1 MGEPSRITL
10 GDRYDITLDA
20 LEAVAWHRV
29 PVAIAP
35 EALEEMDRCAG
46 TFERLVAER
55 VRADPGALIYGV
67 TSAPG
72 DGAARVLDAE
82 ADARRPTRLW
92 TAMSYGDP
100 LPERV
105 VRGILLARLANL
117 LGGHAPARARV
128 ALAIAEML
136 NEGPVPSV
144 PAQSNGG
151 SGEILALGTLFF
163 DLSDR
168 LELTAKERM
177 ALLNGSPCAAA
188 LVADAA
194 LAGRQR
200 LERAEQV
207 FALVADLVAAPRE
220 HYAPEFEDLWG
231 DQHETAALRS
241 LRALLGPG
249 AGSEQPHQA
258 AVSVRILPR
267 VLGAARYAQAQA
279 EGAARD
285 SLASV
290 TDNPVYVPPD
300 EERPLGAV
308 YSNGGYHNARA
319 APAID
324 ALAFAY
330 TDLCQLAERLTEH
343 LFQHPQVGPLLSRDE
358 WTIKPL
364 HMAVN
369 GWAEEAR
376 ATAQPTF
383 ISLGGFGQND
393 VPALSFLAWQKFTS
407 IARCLDAALA
417 GLAVV
422 VSQALH
428 MESRLPAEPLQ
439 ELITQVRATVAPI
452 DRPRPLGAECQ
463 SLTDMFTAQALAS
476 TRQPP
481 NSLSASS

>member
-1 MGEPSRITL
+1 MGEADRVASVGEPSGVTL

-20 LEAVAWHRV
+20 LKAVAWHRV
-29 PVAIAP
+29 PVMIASKAIA
-35 EALEEMDRCAG
+35 EMDRCADM
-46 TFERLVAER
+46 FERLVAER
-55 VRADPGALIYGV
+55 VRADPEALIYGV

-72 DGAARVLDAE
+72 DGAANALDAE

-92 TAMSYGDP
+92 TAMSYGNP

-117 LGGHAPARARV
+117 LGGHAAARARV
-128 ALAIAEML
+128 ACAIAEML
-136 NEGPVPSV
+136 NGGPVPTV

-168 LELTAKERM
+168 LVLTAKERM

-194 LAGRQR
+194 LAGRRR
-200 LERAEQV
+200 LALAEQV

-220 HYAPEFEDLWG
+220 HYAPELEELWG

-241 LRALLGPG
+241 LRALLGSG
-249 AGSEQPHQA
+249 AGREQPHQA
-258 AVSVRILPR
+258 AVSLRILPR
-267 VLGAARYAQAQA
+267 VLGAARYAQAQS
-279 EGAARD
+279 EETARI

-290 TDNPVYVPPD
+290 TDNPVYLLPTQ
-300 EERPLGAV
+300 ERPLGGV
-308 YSNGGYHNARA
+308 YSTGGYHNARA

-324 ALAFAY
+324 ALAFSH
-330 TDLCQLAERLTEH
+330 TDLCQLAERLTDH
-343 LFQHPQVGPLLSRDE
+343 LFQHPDVGPLLNRDE

-376 ATAQPTF
+376 ATAQPTL

-393 VPALSFLAWQKFTS
+393 VPALSFLAWQKFSS

-422 VSQALH
+422 ASQALH
-428 MESRLPAEPLQ
+428 MQKRLPPEPLQ
-439 ELITQVRATVAPI
+439 ALITQVRATVAPI
-452 DRPRPLGAECQ
+452 DSPRPLGVECQ
-463 SLTDMFTAQALAS
+463 NLTEVFTAQALA
-476 TRQPP
+476 R
-481 NSLSASS
+481 AG

>member
-1 MGEPSRITL
+1 VGEPSGVTL

-20 LEAVAWHRV
+20 LEAVAWQRV
-29 PVAIAP
+29 PVGIAP
-35 EALEEMDRCAG
+35 EALAEMDRCAA
-46 TFERLVAER
+46 TFEQLVAER

-72 DGAARVLDAE
+72 DGAANVLDAA

-105 VRGILLARLANL
+105 VRGVLLARLANL
-117 LGGHAPARARV
+117 LGGHAAARAQV
-128 ALAIAEML
+128 ASAIVQML
-136 NEGPVPSV
+136 NGGPVPSV

-168 LELTAKERM
+168 LQLTAKERM

-188 LVADAA
+188 LIADAA
-194 LAGRQR
+194 LAGRRR

-220 HYAPEFEDLWG
+220 HYAPELEELWG
-231 DQHETAALRS
+231 DEHEAAALRS
-241 LRALLGPG
+241 LRALLGRG
-249 AGSEQPHQA
+249 AGSEQSHQA

-279 EGAARD
+279 EEAARI

-290 TDNPVYVPPD
+290 TDNPVYLPPD

-308 YSNGGYHNARA
+308 YSTGGYHNARA
-319 APAID
+319 APVID
-324 ALAFAY
+324 GLAFAHA
-330 TDLCQLAERLTEH
+330 DLCQLAERLTDH

-376 ATAQPTF
+376 ATAQPTLV
-383 ISLGGFGQND
+383 SLGGFGQND
-393 VPALSFLAWQKFTS
+393 VPALGFLAWQKFTS

-422 VSQALH
+422 ASQALH
-428 MESRLPAEPLQ
+428 MQDRRPPELLQGLIAE
-439 ELITQVRATVAPI
+439 VRAAVAPVES
-452 DRPRPLGAECQ
+452 PRPLGTECQ
-463 SLTDMFTAQALAS
+463 SLTDVFTEQALG
-476 TRQPP
+476 
-481 NSLSASS
+481 SS